1 MNSSKYQTEFVN
13 HSSLTSALMPW
24 KNKSFFIAFNSIL
37 VALMFGLTSCQK
49 TEEKKVEKPQATAEI
64 NYVDLNDKQISGL
77 GLKQATFANFVDKF
91 SAYGSI
97 DFNENASVQ
106 VFTPYQG
113 KIIQTFSD
121 VGDVVSKGQPL
132 YTVESSDLAQAEST
146 LLSAK
151 GVFDQ
156 SVATLNRA
164 KELYAARSI
173 SLKEL
178 EQNITEQNSA
188 EAAVIAAREGVR
200 IFGKSSAEIQKIEN
214 EKKIDS
220 VLVVLSPIN
229 GQIVSRNAQPG
240 LLVQPGN
247 TPAPFVVADLVNKWL
262 IVNVSEEDST
272 KLRVGQELE
281 VNVTALPNESFKG
294 KIKVISSLVDQN
306 TRTVSVRADVNDPK
320 KILRSGMYATYLIK
334 GDKTVKGVGVP
345 EAGIVREGD
354 GSLSVWTT
362 QDGHHMVKKTVTV
375 GMETNGLVQIT
386 NGINEGEKIVT
397 TGAIFLS
404 NMLTIDK

>member
-1 MNSSKYQTEFVN
+1 
-13 HSSLTSALMPW
+13 
-24 KNKSFFIAFNSIL
+24 
-37 VALMFGLTSCQK
+37 
-49 TEEKKVEKPQATAEI
+49 
-64 NYVDLNDKQISGL
+64 
-77 GLKQATFANFVDKF
+77 
-91 SAYGSI
+91 
-97 DFNENASVQ
+97 
-106 VFTPYQG
+106 
-113 KIIQTFSD
+113 
-121 VGDVVSKGQPL
+121 
-132 YTVESSDLAQAEST
+132 
-146 LLSAK
+146 
-151 GVFDQ
+151 
-156 SVATLNRA
+156 
-164 KELYAARSI
+164 
-173 SLKEL
+173 
-178 EQNITEQNSA
+178 
-188 EAAVIAAREGVR
+188 
-200 IFGKSSAEIQKIEN
+200 
-214 EKKIDS
+214 
-220 VLVVLSPIN
+220 
-229 GQIVSRNAQPG
+229 
-240 LLVQPGN
+240 LVQPGN
-247 TPAPFVVADLVNKWL
+247 TPAPYVVADLVNKWL